1 MPANPKP
8 ILALTG
14 SLAVSK
20 AGEGRNLIEQHLTTE
35 WDIRTWTASD
45 GEPALEALLAEATV
59 VVPGTDTLFVGAF
72 FRGLKASPTLQMLQI
87 PFAGTDW
94 LSADLL
100 PPQAIAAGCGGHE
113 VTMAEYTIS
122 AMLEWEIRLRVMDP
136 DFRSGSWH
144 FSGTSKDPTSYH
156 GEIWNK
162 TVGIVGYGGIGE
174 EIARRAKTFSMRTMG
189 LKRSAMPCPPELD
202 WLGATADDPD
212 ALMTLLTESDYVVL
226 ACDLND
232 ATRGMIGHDAFAAM
246 KDTAVLINIARGEVV
261 QEEPFY
267 QALKTR
273 QIAGAIIDTW
283 YRYPARG
290 LAPGE
295 TPDDP
300 SPSAFPFT
308 KLDNVIVTPH
318 CSAHSHQ
325 ADYRRM
331 ISIASNLDKLARGET
346 PDRVMVRGT
355 GVAA

>member
-1 MPANPKP
+1 MPADKRP

-14 SLAVSK
+14 SMATTRP
-20 AGEGRNLIEQHLTTE
+20 GEARDQIEQRLTTD
-35 WDIRTWTASD
+35 WDIRTWTAGD
-45 GEPALEALLAEATV
+45 GEPALASLLADADV
-59 VVPGTDTLFVGAF
+59 VVPGVDTLFVGAF
-72 FRGLKASPTLQMLQI
+72 FSGLKASPNLRMLQI

-94 LSADLL
+94 LSPDLL
-100 PPQAIAAGCGGHE
+100 PPQAVAAGCSGHE
-113 VTMAEYTIS
+113 ITMAEYTIG
-122 AMLEWEIRLRVMDP
+122 AMLEWEIRFRVMDP

-144 FSGTSKDPTSYH
+144 FSGSSKDPTSKH

-174 EIARRAKTFSMRTMG
+174 ETAKRAKAFSMRTMG
-189 LKRSAMPCPPELD
+189 LKRSPMPRPPELD
-202 WLGATADDPD
+202 WLGSSADDPSG
-212 ALMTLLTESDYVVL
+212 LMTLLRESDYIVL

-232 ATRGMIGHDAFAAM
+232 ATRGMIGADELAAM
-246 KDTAVLINIARGEVV
+246 KDTAVVINVARGEVI

-295 TPDDP
+295 TPEDP
-300 SPSAFPFT
+300 SPSACPFT
-308 KLDNVIVTPH
+308 ELENVMVTPH
-318 CSAHSHQ
+318 CSAHSNQ